1 VTWSESRRITE
12 WRHRGRCIP
21 LRMGVVQL
29 VGKNPDGVPAC
40 ESWSAHTL
48 NTNTLLGSKKNAP
61 MGKPPAMFDGLPHSA
76 DRRNRCWERP
86 LWAVHI
92 VSYLRRLMDADL
104 DRWDYPFEMWG
115 NKIS

>member
-1 VTWSESRRITE
+1 MTWSESRRITE

-61 MGKPPAMFDGLPHSA
+61 MGKPPAMFDYRTRPTGVIDAGKGRFGLCISY
-76 DRRNRCWERP
+76 
-86 LWAVHI
+86 HI
-92 VSYLRRLMDADL
+92 SDV
-104 DRWDYPFEMWG
+104 
-115 NKIS
+115 